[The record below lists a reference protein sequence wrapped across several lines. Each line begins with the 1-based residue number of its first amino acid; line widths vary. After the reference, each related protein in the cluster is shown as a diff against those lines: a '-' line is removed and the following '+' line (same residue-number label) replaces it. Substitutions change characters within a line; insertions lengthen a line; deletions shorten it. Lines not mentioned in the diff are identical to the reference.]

1 MTGKN
6 MKKKYYVTD
15 VELTK
20 GNYSQGDTLSWTYAG
35 KEYSATGEF
44 FVDSKG
50 YLHHSFFTPR
60 GKEIEIKVKY
70 Q

>member
-1 MTGKN
+1 

-20 GNYSQGDTLSWTYAG
+20 GNYSQGDSLTWVYAG
-35 KEYSATGEF
+35 AEYSATGEF

-50 YLHHSFFTPR
+50 YLHHSFFTPM
-60 GKEIEIKVKY
+60 GKEKEIKMRY
-70 Q
+70 R